1 MSAGAELAAAVR
13 QRSAIVAVIVHI
25 AGLDLQIDS
34 QLRQRCS
41 WCGATLVDYA
51 LDRIQVHTDAGE
63 GADLR
68 PATWPV
74 GAMVLV
80 DGPMSTVVAY
90 ETGDPLPDGSCGRL
104 DPAATR

>member
-1 MSAGAELAAAVR
+1 M
-13 QRSAIVAVIVHI
+13 AIARRRPIPPGQTAVIVHI
-25 AGLDLQIDS
+25 AGLDLQIDT

-51 LDRIQVHTDAGE
+51 LDRTMVPVDQPG
-63 GADLR
+63 
-68 PATWPV
+68 PPPTWPV
-74 GAMVLV
+74 GAMVLI
-80 DGPMSTVVAY
+80 DGNMSTVVAY